1 MALQGIALYF
11 LEHMEK
17 TRLLGL
23 LAALIL
29 SAGTLYAQDSGGDG
43 SGASDSGTSD
53 SGTSDSGTSDSG
65 TSDNSDSAP
74 DQADIAD
81 PTVTDPTNQN
91 AVDNLD
97 FAAQQAH
104 DAITTPWGGVPVS
117 SSFGNEG
124 QLRAGGNPVPGGLEE
139 PGTFSPG
146 PPTEPVPPTTGIPP
160 ARRAQIHAVIV
171 SNLSDPSQVLSGN
184 VNLTGGIIALGPP
197 TPSQKPGHWD
207 PNVHIT
213 PDPNLLNGSKIPP
226 LVPNVIDVRITHY
239 EVTATIESQG
249 SVSGQP

>member
-1 MALQGIALYF
+1 MAGAP
-11 LEHMEK
+11 
-17 TRLLGL
+17 
-23 LAALIL
+23 IL
-29 SAGTLYAQDSGGDG
+29 VAFRVARR
-43 SGASDSGTSD
+43 
-53 SGTSDSGTSDSG
+53 
-65 TSDNSDSAP
+65 
-74 DQADIAD
+74 
-81 PTVTDPTNQN
+81 
-91 AVDNLD
+91 
-97 FAAQQAH
+97 
-104 DAITTPWGGVPVS
+104 
-117 SSFGNEG
+117 NEV
-124 QLRAGGNPVPGGLEE
+124 QLRAGGNPVPGGPEE

-146 PPTEPVPPTTGIPP
+146 PPTPAAEPVPPTTGVPP

-213 PDPNLLNGSKIPP
+213 PDPDLLNGSKIPS

>member
-1 MALQGIALYF
+1 MGRGLCFGFIA
-11 LEHMEK
+11 
-17 TRLLGL
+17 G
-23 LAALIL
+23 LIL
-29 SAGTLYAQDSGGDG
+29 IAGALHAQDS
-43 SGASDSGTSD
+43 SGDSGD
-53 SGTSDSGTSDSG
+53 SGDSDTSTASVDTGTSPDSVSV
-65 TSDNSDSAP
+65 TDFSAP
-74 DQADIAD
+74 
-81 PTVTDPTNQN
+81 
-91 AVDNLD
+91 AVVEDSTTLD